1 MLTLYS
7 SFVAKIWL
15 QSAEIGKIALVI
27 SLYVLQMIYLCISL

>member
-15 QSAEIGKIALVI
+15 QSAEIGKIALV
-27 SLYVLQMIYLCISL
+27 LYVLQMIYLCLSL